1 MQLDGNEIS
10 EDTLRRVQA
19 LRDLFE
25 RAAEIWAKV
34 PGAEQNAINDLQ
46 SDYPLGQCVYW
57 GREAAQGAQ
66 ERLVRERLFDADGPN
81 RAHST
86 TLALTSEAGTP
97 LLARLIMPGDGY
109 GAWNQETRQWVRTHG
124 LGQRMDE
131 AAPPMVEFFDRRFA
145 HTPFGQ
151 FTGHRFYVSTL
162 LARHGHGGE
171 LPQQDGVQGWHIDA
185 NTRQQVEL
193 WLREHPLL
201 RVLQEQ
207 QTLARP
213 HRERG

>member
-86 TLALTSEAGTP
+86 TLQLTSEAGTP
-97 LLARLIMPGDGY
+97 ILARLVLAGDGY
-109 GAWNQETRQWVRTHG
+109 GVWNQETRQWARTHG
-124 LGQRMDE
+124 LEDGLHQ
-131 AAPPMVEFFDRRFA
+131 APRPLVEFFDRRFQE
-145 HTPFGQ
+145 TPFGQ
-151 FTGHRFYVSTL
+151 FTGHRYYVGTF
-162 LARHGHGGE
+162 LAGCGYGAEVR
-171 LPQQDGVQGWHIDA
+171 PQDDVPAWHIDA